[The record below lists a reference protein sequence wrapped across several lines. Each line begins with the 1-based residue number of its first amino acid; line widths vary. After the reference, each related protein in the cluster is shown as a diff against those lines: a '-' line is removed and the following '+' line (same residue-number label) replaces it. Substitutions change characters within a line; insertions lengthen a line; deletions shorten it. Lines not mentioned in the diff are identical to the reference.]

1 MPRITL
7 DRQIGNLK
15 DEILLLGSMVE
26 QAVLNAVKSLRSG
39 DIEAANAIYED
50 DSLINDKR
58 FAIENAIL
66 IIMATQ
72 HPMARDL
79 RLLAAMLE
87 IINELERMGD
97 YGKGIAKITMKLD
110 GQNFP
115 ISYTKYEEMA
125 ERGLK
130 MLHDALTAFIE
141 TNPNK
146 ASMIPRDDDAVDALY
161 QEIYHELMDAMIKDN
176 SFIDQA
182 NLGMWAAHNLERL
195 ADRVI
200 NICERT
206 IFISTGEMME
216 FDQTD
221 DEDEEDEELDEDI

>member
-15 DEILLLGSMVE
+15 DEILLLGSLVE
-26 QAVLNAVKSLRSG
+26 QAVMNAVKSLRTA
-39 DIEAANAIYED
+39 DLEAAHKIYED
-50 DSLINDKR
+50 DSIINEKR

-97 YGKGIAKITMKLD
+97 YGKGLAKITMKLD
-110 GQNFP
+110 GHVFP
-115 ISYTKYEEMA
+115 ISYTKYDQMA

-130 MLHDALTAFIE
+130 MLHDALTAFVE
-141 TNPNK
+141 GNPNK
-146 ASMIPRDDDAVDALY
+146 ASLIPAQDDEVDMLY
-161 QEIYHELMDAMIKDN
+161 NQIYRELMEAMIKDP
-176 SFIDQA
+176 SMIDQA

-195 ADRVI
+195 ADRVT

-206 IFISTGEMME
+206 VFIATGEMME
-216 FDQTD
+216 FDHSDEEESDD
-221 DEDEEDEELDEDI
+221 DES

>member
-26 QAVLNAVKSLRSG
+26 QAVLNAVKSMRSG
-39 DIEAANAIYED
+39 DIKAAHIIYED

-97 YGKGIAKITMKLD
+97 YGKGLAKITMKLH
-110 GQNFP
+110 GHSFP

-141 TNPNK
+141 GNPNK
-146 ASMIPRDDDAVDALY
+146 ASMIPLEDEAVDSLY
-161 QEIYHELMDAMIKDN
+161 QQIYRELMDAMIKDN

-195 ADRVI
+195 ADRVT

-206 IFISTGEMME
+206 VFIATGEMLE
-216 FDQTD
+216 FDHTD
-221 DEDEEDEELDEDI
+221 DEEDYDEEDDEA

>member
-15 DEILLLGSMVE
+15 DEILLLGSLVE
-26 QAVLNAVKSLRSG
+26 QAMMNAINTLRSG
-39 DIEAANAIYED
+39 DLHAAHKIYED
-50 DSLINDKR
+50 DSIINEKR

-97 YGKGIAKITMKLD
+97 YAKGLAKITMKLH
-110 GQNFP
+110 GEPLP
-115 ISYTKYEEMA
+115 ISTSKFEQMA
-125 ERGLK
+125 AQGLK
-130 MLHDALTAFIE
+130 MLHNALTAFVE
-141 TNPNK
+141 GNPNK
-146 ASMIPRDDDAVDALY
+146 ASLIPIEDDVVDNLY
-161 QEIYHELMDAMIKDN
+161 SEIYRELMEAMIKDPTL
-176 SFIDQA
+176 IDHA

-195 ADRVI
+195 ADRVT

-216 FDQTD
+216 FDHTD
-221 DEDEEDEELDEDI
+221 DEDELEFDGDS

>member
-7 DRQIGNLK
+7 DRQIGNIK
-15 DEILLLGSMVE
+15 DEILLLGSLIE
-26 QAVLNAVKSLRSG
+26 QAVLIAVKTLRTA
-39 DIEAANAIYED
+39 DIQTAHKIYED
-50 DSLINDKR
+50 DSIINEKR

-97 YGKGIAKITMKLD
+97 YAKGLAKITMKLH
-110 GQNFP
+110 GNTIP
-115 ISYTKYEEMA
+115 ISYTKYDQMA
-125 ERGLK
+125 ERGLS
-130 MLHDALTAFIE
+130 MLHEALTAFTE
-141 TNPNK
+141 VNSKK
-146 ASMIPRDDDAVDALY
+146 ASLIPAQDDEVDALY
-161 QEIYHELMDAMIKDN
+161 NQIYRELMEAMIKDPKL
-176 SFIDQA
+176 IDQA

-195 ADRVI
+195 ADRVT

-206 IFISTGEMME
+206 VFIATGELLE
-216 FDQTD
+216 FDQTE
-221 DEDEEDEELDEDI
+221 DEDENELDSES

>member
-15 DEILLLGSMVE
+15 DEILLLGSLVE
-26 QAVLNAVKSLRSG
+26 QAMLNAVTTMRTADLH
-39 DIEAANAIYED
+39 AARKIYED
-50 DSLINDKR
+50 DSIINDKR

-97 YGKGIAKITMKLD
+97 YAKGLAKITMKLH
-110 GQNFP
+110 GNTFP
-115 ISYTKYEEMA
+115 ISYSKYEQMA
-125 ERGLK
+125 AQGLK
-130 MLHDALTAFIE
+130 MLHNALTAFVE
-141 TNPNK
+141 CNPNK
-146 ASMIPRDDDAVDALY
+146 ASLIPLEDDVVDNLY
-161 QEIYHELMDAMIKDN
+161 SEIYRELMEAMIKDPTL
-176 SFIDQA
+176 IDHA

-195 ADRVI
+195 ADRVT

-216 FDQTD
+216 FDHTD
-221 DEDEEDEELDEDI
+221 DEDDLELDGDS